1 MSRAKTWER
10 VALGSVCDLN
20 PPKSEVT
27 GISKNESVSF
37 VPMQEIAENQKEMNV
52 ASSRPFSE
60 VATGSYTYFR
70 NGDVLLAKV
79 TPCFENGKA
88 GIANDLINGIGFG
101 SSELHTLRASDRI
114 SSDFIYRIVTSP
126 HFRAYATPRMT
137 GTGGLRRVPASAIAS
152 YEIPLPPL
160 PEQKRIAAILDSADA
175 IRTKRKA
182 AIAMLDQLAQSV
194 FLEMF
199 GDPVK
204 NEKGWESGTIR
215 DLAISVNYGTSKP
228 SQENGE
234 FPYLRMNNLTYS
246 GKLDLSDLKY
256 IDANAEEVRKYS
268 PEYGDI
274 LFNRTN
280 SKELVGKTAVFSQ
293 RMKTIIA
300 GYIIR
305 VRTGDMPTSVYIAQF
320 LNSRWGKAILQ
331 GMCKSII
338 GMANINAQELQDIPL
353 PIPPQHFRNVFA
365 LRIKEIETLQEKHSK
380 ALRGDELLFSSLQH
394 RAFAGEL

>member
-1 MSRAKTWER
+1 
-10 VALGSVCDLN
+10 
-20 PPKSEVT
+20 
-27 GISKNESVSF
+27 
-37 VPMQEIAENQKEMNV
+37 MQEIAENQKEMNV